1 MKKFFSLLGKLFSAI
16 TLLGV
21 VFYCVGYFFYS
32 KTKKLGSLI
41 SRKGDSE
48 EE

>member
-1 MKKFFSLLGKLFSAI
+1 MKKFFSFLGKLFSAI

-21 VFYCVGYFFYS
+21 AFYCVGYFFYS
-32 KTKKLGSLI
+32 KTKKLGNLLS
-41 SRKGDSE
+41 SENNNE

>member
-1 MKKFFSLLGKLFSAI
+1 MKKFFSFLGKLISAI

-32 KTKKLGSLI
+32 KSKKISNLFTKNNE
-41 SRKGDSE
+41 DNV
-48 EE
+48 

>member
-1 MKKFFSLLGKLFSAI
+1 MKKFFSFIGKLISAA

-32 KTKKLGSLI
+32 KTKKI
-41 SRKGDSE
+41 SNLFSKNDE
-48 EE
+48 DNV